1 MRSKLLT
8 GLLLISPI
16 ISGSVGF
23 FSSSSCSPAVVK
35 ESDSIVTMTTYS
47 ISRGQTD
54 SNPLETASGY
64 ILSKKNPKKHR
75 VIAISR
81 DLKKKFK
88 FSDSVLISNAGKYD
102 GVYVVEDV
110 MNKRF
115 TNKID
120 ILVNPKD
127 SGTKIYNVK
136 IKKL

>member
-1 MRSKLLT
+1 
-8 GLLLISPI
+8 
-16 ISGSVGF
+16 
-23 FSSSSCSPAVVK
+23 
-35 ESDSIVTMTTYS
+35 
-47 ISRGQTD
+47 
-54 SNPLETASGY
+54 
-64 ILSKKNPKKHR
+64 